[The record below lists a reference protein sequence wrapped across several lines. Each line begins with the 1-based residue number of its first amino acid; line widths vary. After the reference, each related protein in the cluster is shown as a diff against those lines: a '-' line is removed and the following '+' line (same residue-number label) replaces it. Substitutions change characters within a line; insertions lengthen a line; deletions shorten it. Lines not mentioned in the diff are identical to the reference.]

1 MKQSRNA
8 EKSIIIQDSKVEEV
22 VAQLDIPQVD
32 YVYCVAGSWKGG
44 NVSDPSNLHASFH
57 YHLLIKQLELM
68 ESSQQM
74 WKVNVEPSI
83 MAAQLA
89 SKLGAKVLVV
99 TAAKAVVHGTPDML
113 GYGMAKQAVVHLAK
127 SLADDYSFGAKSICI
142 MPYSRIYN
150 LMVLMHI

>member
-1 MKQSRNA
+1 
-8 EKSIIIQDSKVEEV
+8 
-22 VAQLDIPQVD
+22 
-32 YVYCVAGSWKGG
+32 
-44 NVSDPSNLHASFH
+44 
-57 YHLLIKQLELM
+57 M
-68 ESSQQM
+68 ETSQQM

-127 SLADDYSFGAKSICI
+127 SLADDSSFKAKSVCI
-142 MPYSRIYN
+142 MPYS
-150 LMVLMHI
+150 HISS